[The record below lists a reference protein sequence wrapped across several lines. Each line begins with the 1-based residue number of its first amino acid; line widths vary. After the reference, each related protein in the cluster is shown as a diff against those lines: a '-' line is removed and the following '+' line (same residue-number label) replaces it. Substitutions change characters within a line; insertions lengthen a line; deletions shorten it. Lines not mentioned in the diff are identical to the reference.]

1 MISWTIATTGIE
13 TTSYFSSHA
22 LQTTSLTRTRNGS
35 TSSVNPF
42 LGSVTNSVTES
53 ESGSG
58 INSRATIQSA
68 NQTATFQTL
77 LHDVQTA
84 YNSRSGETQAFTGT
98 TFYFSGQYQ
107 PPTTSEIYPK
117 LTTASGLRTY
127 ATQHQVTSTIT
138 TFSASKF
145 GSIQSST
152 AVPSNAVTASQS
164 GGILITETVQGEV
177 TIATTTQAT
186 PTYWFFA
193 SQSTEETV
201 DTTTTLSV
209 TTSGVSRATVY
220 QAEGNEV
227 FYKIS
232 NPASYELTAK
242 AARPLATT
250 ETRITVLPLRV
261 TVTRGAVTGL
271 VTLTGQGSPAI
282 DLSAASSSETVAE
295 GTELTRN
302 ITQYG
307 PDGHSSVVEHYYTVS
322 TLQTQSTPVN
332 YTYTQ
337 FYSEDPG
344 DTFTDSTLS
353 QTLKLYDETLIA
365 LQANRFATP
374 SWVASLITGFPAATS
389 QFRYGKAA
397 WDIDGQKGSETTPA
411 DLDYLVSAYTGS
423 FTRGQITIANT
434 TNQSLTLSLPSITY
448 KTTVGTVAT
457 TTSTVIGVEGQP
469 QLIGD
474 DIYDVE
480 HLGGGA
486 FAESWTVIDR
496 VQPEYVYSD
505 LKNSESISHLGND
518 TSYGQGE
525 SNAVSYLTF
534 EPHLL
539 GGGLFNGNAPAPD
552 AIFWTESRNPSDP
565 A

>member
-1 MISWTIATTGIE
+1 MISWTIVTTGIE
-13 TTSYFSSHA
+13 TTSYFSSHT
-22 LQTTSLTRTRNGS
+22 LQTASLTRTRNGS

-42 LGSVTNSVTES
+42 LGSVTNSVTAS
-53 ESGSG
+53 ESGSTSG
-58 INSRATIQSA
+58 SRATIQSA

-84 YNSRSGETQAFTGT
+84 YNSRSGETQAFTYT
-98 TFYFSGQYQ
+98 TFYFSGQYE
-107 PPTTSEIYPK
+107 PPTSSEIYPK

-127 ATQHQVTSTIT
+127 ATQHQVTSTVT

-145 GSIQSST
+145 GSIQSGT

-164 GGILITETVQGEV
+164 GGILITETVQGGV

-193 SQSTEETV
+193 SQSTEETA

-250 ETRITVLPLRV
+250 ETRITVAPVRV

-271 VTLTGQGSPAI
+271 VTLAGQGSPAI

-307 PDGHSSVVEHYYTVS
+307 PDGQSSVVEHSYTVS
-322 TLQTQSTPVN
+322 TVQTQSTPVN

-337 FYSEDPG
+337 YWSEYPEDV
-344 DTFTDSTLS
+344 FTDETLS
-353 QTLKLYDETLIA
+353 QTLKLYEETLIA

-374 SWVASLITGFPAATS
+374 SWVASLITGFPADTS
-389 QFRYGKAA
+389 QFRYGKTA

-411 DLDYLVSAYTGS
+411 DLDYLVGAHTAS

-434 TNQSLTLSLPSITY
+434 TNQSMTLSLPSITY

-474 DIYDVE
+474 DIYAVE

-518 TSYGQGE
+518 TSYSQGE
-525 SNAVSYLTF
+525 SSPVSYLTF

-539 GGGLFNGNAPAPD
+539 GGGLFNGNAPARD
-552 AIFWTESRNPSDP
+552 AIFWTESRNPPDP

>member
-1 MISWTIATTGIE
+1 MISWTIVTTGIE
-13 TTSYFSSHA
+13 TTSYFSSHT
-22 LQTTSLTRTRNGS
+22 LQTASLTRTANS
-35 TSSVNPF
+35 SATSSGYTHSF
-42 LGSVTNSVTES
+42 TSS
-53 ESGSG
+53 ESGSTLG
-58 INSRATIQSA
+58 SRATIQSA

-77 LHDVQTA
+77 LENVEGA
-84 YNSRSGETQAFTGT
+84 YNFRTGATDAYPDT
-98 TFYFSGQYQ
+98 TYYYSGQYQ

-127 ATQHQVTSTIT
+127 ATQHQVTSTVT

-145 GSIQSST
+145 GSIQSGT

-193 SQSTEETV
+193 SQSTEETA

-242 AARPLATT
+242 AARLLATT
-250 ETRITVLPLRV
+250 ETRITVAPVRV

-307 PDGHSSVVEHYYTVS
+307 TDGQSSVVEHSYTVS

-337 FYSEDPG
+337 FWSEYPEDV
-344 DTFTDSTLS
+344 FTDSTLS
-353 QTLKLYDETLIA
+353 QTQKLYDETLIA

-389 QFRYGKAA
+389 QFRYGKTA

-411 DLDYLVSAYTGS
+411 DLDYLVSAHTGS
-423 FTRGQITIANT
+423 FTRGQITIANA
-434 TNQSLTLSLPSITY
+434 TNQSMTLSLPSITY

-469 QLIGD
+469 QLVFD
-474 DIYDVE
+474 DIYTVP

-496 VQPEYVYSD
+496 VQPDYVYSD

-518 TSYGQGE
+518 TSYSQGE
-525 SNAVSYLTF
+525 STSVSYLTF
-534 EPHLL
+534 EPHLV

-552 AIFWTESRNPSDP
+552 AIFWTESRNPPDP

>member
-1 MISWTIATTGIE
+1 MISWTIVTTGIV
-13 TTSYFSSHA
+13 TTSYFSSHT
-22 LQTTSLTRTRNGS
+22 LQTTSLTRTIDQS
-35 TSSVNPF
+35 ASSVNPF
-42 LGSVTNSVTES
+42 FGPVTNSVTES

-58 INSRATIQSA
+58 ITSRATIRSA

-84 YNSRSGETQAFTGT
+84 YNSRFGETQAFTGT
-98 TFYFSGQYQ
+98 TFYFSDQYQ

-127 ATQHQVTSTIT
+127 GTEHQVTSTVT
-138 TFSASKF
+138 TISASKF
-145 GSIQSST
+145 GSIQSGTS
-152 AVPSNAVTASQS
+152 VPSNAVAASQS
-164 GGILITETVQGEV
+164 GGILITETVQGEA
-177 TIATTTQAT
+177 TIATTTEAT

-242 AARPLATT
+242 AARSLATT
-250 ETRITVLPLRV
+250 ETRITVLPFRE

-271 VTLTGQGSPAI
+271 VTLTAQASPAI

-295 GTELTRN
+295 ATELTRN

-307 PDGHSSVVEHYYTVS
+307 PDGGSSVVEHSYTVS
-322 TLQTQSTPVN
+322 TLQTQSVPVN

-344 DTFTDSTLS
+344 DTYADATRSDT
-353 QTLKLYDETLIA
+353 QKLYDETLIA
-365 LQANRFATP
+365 LQANRFADP
-374 SWVASLITGFPAATS
+374 SWVASLITGFPASTS
-389 QFRYGKAA
+389 QFRYGKSA
-397 WDIDGQKGSETTPA
+397 WDIGGQKGSQTTPTN
-411 DLDYLVSAYTGS
+411 LDYLVSAYTAS
-423 FTRGQITIANT
+423 FTRGQITIINT

-457 TTSTVIGVEGQP
+457 TASTVIGVEGQP
-469 QLIGD
+469 PLVFD
-474 DIYDVE
+474 DIYTVP
-480 HLGGGA
+480 HLGGGV
-486 FAESWTVIDR
+486 FAESWTVVDR

-518 TSYGQGE
+518 TSYAQGE
-525 SNAVSYLTF
+525 STSVSYLTF

-539 GGGLFNGNAPAPD
+539 GGGLFNGNSPAPD
-552 AIFWTESRNPSDP
+552 AIFWTESRNPPDP

>member
-1 MISWTIATTGIE
+1 MISWTIVTTGIE
-13 TTSYFSSHA
+13 TTSYFSSHT
-22 LQTTSLTRTRNGS
+22 LQTASLTRTRNGS

-42 LGSVTNSVTES
+42 LGSVTNSVTAS
-53 ESGSG
+53 ESGSTSG
-58 INSRATIQSA
+58 SRATIQSA

-84 YNSRSGETQAFTGT
+84 YNSRSGETQAFTYT
-98 TFYFSGQYQ
+98 TFYFSGQYE
-107 PPTTSEIYPK
+107 PPTSSEIYPK

-127 ATQHQVTSTIT
+127 ATQHQVTSTVT

-145 GSIQSST
+145 GSIQSGT

-164 GGILITETVQGEV
+164 GGILITETVQGGV

-193 SQSTEETV
+193 SQSTEETA

-250 ETRITVLPLRV
+250 ETRITAAPVRV

-271 VTLTGQGSPAI
+271 VTLAGQGSPAI

-295 GTELTRN
+295 GTEITRN

-307 PDGHSSVVEHYYTVS
+307 PDGQSSVVEHSYTVS
-322 TLQTQSTPVN
+322 TVQTQSTPVN

-337 FYSEDPG
+337 YWSEYPEDV
-344 DTFTDSTLS
+344 FTDETLS
-353 QTLKLYDETLIA
+353 QTLKLYDETVIA
-365 LQANRFATP
+365 LQANRFAFP
-374 SWVASLITGFPAATS
+374 SWVASLITGFPADTS
-389 QFRYGKAA
+389 QFRYGKTA

-411 DLDYLVSAYTGS
+411 DLDYLVGAHTAS

-434 TNQSLTLSLPSITY
+434 TNQSMTLSLPSITY

-474 DIYDVE
+474 DIYAVE

-518 TSYGQGE
+518 TSYSQGE
-525 SNAVSYLTF
+525 SSPVSYLTF

-539 GGGLFNGNAPAPD
+539 GGGLFNGNAPARD
-552 AIFWTESRNPSDP
+552 AIFWTESRNPPDP

>member
-1 MISWTIATTGIE
+1 VTT
-13 TTSYFSSHA
+13 
-22 LQTTSLTRTRNGS
+22 
-35 TSSVNPF
+35 V
-42 LGSVTNSVTES
+42 
-53 ESGSG
+53 
-58 INSRATIQSA
+58 
-68 NQTATFQTL
+68 
-77 LHDVQTA
+77 
-84 YNSRSGETQAFTGT
+84 
-98 TFYFSGQYQ
+98 
-107 PPTTSEIYPK
+107 
-117 LTTASGLRTY
+117 
-127 ATQHQVTSTIT
+127 
-138 TFSASKF
+138 SASKF
-145 GSIQSST
+145 GSIQSGT

-164 GGILITETVQGEV
+164 GGILITETVQGEA
-177 TIATTTQAT
+177 TIATTIQAT

-227 FYKIS
+227 FYRIA

-250 ETRITVLPLRV
+250 ETRITVLPVRA

-271 VTLTGQGSPAI
+271 VTLTRQSPGGI
-282 DLSAASSSETVAE
+282 DLSATSSSETVA
-295 GTELTRN
+295 GATELTRN

-307 PDGHSSVVEHYYTVS
+307 LDGQSSVIEHSYTATTV
-322 TLQTQSTPVN
+322 QTQSTPVN

-344 DTFTDSTLS
+344 DVFIDSTLS
-353 QTLKLYDETLIA
+353 QTQKFYGETLIA
-365 LQANRFATP
+365 LQANRFADP
-374 SWVASLITGFPAATS
+374 SWVASLITGFPAGTS
-389 QFRYGKAA
+389 QSRYGKTA
-397 WDIDGQKGSETTPA
+397 WDIDGQKGSQTTPTH
-411 DLDYLVSAYTGS
+411 LDYLISAYTGS
-423 FTRGQITIANT
+423 FTRGQVTIANV
-434 TNQSLTLSLPSITY
+434 TNQSITLSVPSITY
-448 KTTVGTVAT
+448 KTTDGTVAT
-457 TTSTVIGVEGQP
+457 TASTVIGVEGEP

-505 LKNSESISHLGND
+505 LKNSLSVSHLGND
-518 TSYGQGE
+518 TSYSQGQ
-525 SNAVSYLTF
+525 STSVSYLTF

-552 AIFWTESRNPSDP
+552 AIFWTESRNPPDP
-565 A
+565 V

>member
-1 MISWTIATTGIE
+1 MISWTIVTTGIE

-22 LQTTSLTRTRNGS
+22 LQTSSLTRTANS
-35 TSSVNPF
+35 SATSSGYTHSF
-42 LGSVTNSVTES
+42 TSS

-58 INSRATIQSA
+58 INSRATIQFA
-68 NQTATFQTL
+68 DQTATFQTL
-77 LHDVQTA
+77 LHNVQGA
-84 YNSRSGETQAFTGT
+84 YNSRSGATDAYPST
-98 TFYFSGQYQ
+98 TYYYSGQYQ
-107 PPTTSEIYPK
+107 PPTTSEVYPK

-127 ATQHQVTSTIT
+127 ATGYQKTSTVT

-145 GSIQSST
+145 GSIQSGT

-193 SQSTEETV
+193 SQSTEETA

-242 AARPLATT
+242 AARLLATT
-250 ETRITVLPLRV
+250 ETRITVAPVRV

-282 DLSAASSSETVAE
+282 DLSAATSSETVAE
-295 GTELTRN
+295 ATELTRN

-307 PDGHSSVVEHYYTVS
+307 PDGQSSVVEHSYTVS

-337 FYSEDPG
+337 FWSEYPEDV
-344 DTFTDSTLS
+344 FTDSTLS
-353 QTLKLYDETLIA
+353 QTQKLYDETLIA

-389 QFRYGKAA
+389 QFRYGKTA

-434 TNQSLTLSLPSITY
+434 TNQSMTLSLPSITY

-457 TTSTVIGVEGQP
+457 TASTVIGVEGQP

-474 DIYDVE
+474 DIYAVE

-505 LKNSESISHLGND
+505 LKNSQSISHLGND
-518 TSYGQGE
+518 TSYSQGE
-525 SNAVSYLTF
+525 SSSVSYLTF

-539 GGGLFNGNAPAPD
+539 GGGLFNGNNPAPN
-552 AIFWTESRNPSDP
+552 AIFWTESRNPTDP

>member
-1 MISWTIATTGIE
+1 MISWTIVTTGIE

-22 LQTTSLTRTRNGS
+22 LQTGSLTRTANGS

-42 LGSVTNSVTES
+42 LGSVTNSFTSS
-53 ESGSG
+53 ESGSD

-68 NQTATFQTL
+68 NETATFQTL
-77 LHDVQTA
+77 LHNVQGA
-84 YNSRSGETQAFTGT
+84 YNSRSGETQAFTYT
-98 TFYFSGQYQ
+98 TFYFSGQYE
-107 PPTTSEIYPK
+107 PPTSSESYPK

-127 ATQHQVTSTIT
+127 PTQHQATSTVT
-138 TFSASKF
+138 TVSASKF
-145 GSIQSST
+145 GSIQSGT

-164 GGILITETVQGEV
+164 GGILITETVQGEA

-220 QAEGNEV
+220 QAEGNEI

-232 NPASYELTAK
+232 NPASYEATAK

-250 ETRITVLPLRV
+250 ETRITVLPVRA

-271 VTLTGQGSPAI
+271 VTLASQGSPAI
-282 DLSAASSSETVAE
+282 DLSAASSSETVPEA
-295 GTELTRN
+295 TELTRN

-307 PDGHSSVVEHYYTVS
+307 PDSQSSVTEHSYTAS
-322 TLQTQSTPVN
+322 TVQTQSTPVN

-337 FYSEDPG
+337 FYSEDP
-344 DTFTDSTLS
+344 DDVFTDSTFS
-353 QTLKLYDETLIA
+353 QTQKLYDETLVA
-365 LQANRFATP
+365 LQANRFADP
-374 SWVASLITGFPAATS
+374 SWVASLITGFPAGIS
-389 QFRYGKAA
+389 QSRYGKTA
-397 WDIDGQKGSETTPA
+397 WNIDGQKGSQTTPTH
-411 DLDYLVSAYTGS
+411 LEYLISAHTGS
-423 FTRGQITIANT
+423 FTRGQVTIANV
-434 TNQSLTLSLPSITY
+434 TNQSITLSVPSITY
-448 KTTVGTVAT
+448 KTTDGTVAT
-457 TTSTVIGVEGQP
+457 TASTVIGVEGQP

-474 DIYDVE
+474 DITLLE

-505 LKNSESISHLGND
+505 LKNSLSVSHLGND
-518 TSYGQGE
+518 TSYSQGQ
-525 SNAVSYLTF
+525 SSSVSYLTF

-539 GGGLFNGNAPAPD
+539 GGGLFNGNNPAPD
-552 AIFWTESRNPSDP
+552 AIFWTESRNPPDP

>member
-1 MISWTIATTGIE
+1 MISWTIVTTGIE
-13 TTSYFSSHA
+13 TTSYFSSHT
-22 LQTTSLTRTRNGS
+22 LQTGSLTRTANS
-35 TSSVNPF
+35 SATSS
-42 LGSVTNSVTES
+42 GYTNSFTSS
-53 ESGSG
+53 ESGS
-58 INSRATIQSA
+58 NVVSRATIRSA
-68 NQTATFQTL
+68 NQTATFETL
-77 LHDVQTA
+77 LHDAQGA
-84 YNSRSGETQAFTGT
+84 YNSQSGATDAYPDT
-98 TFYFSGQYQ
+98 TLFFSGAYEPGSATETFPQ
-107 PPTTSEIYPK
+107 

-127 ATQHQVTSTIT
+127 ATQHQVTSTVT

-145 GSIQSST
+145 GSIQSGT

-164 GGILITETVQGEV
+164 GGILITETAQGDA

-227 FYKIS
+227 FYKIFS
-232 NPASYELTAK
+232 PASYELTAR

-250 ETRITVLPLRV
+250 EIRITVEPVRA
-261 TVTRGAVTGL
+261 TATRGAVTGL

-282 DLSAASSSETVAE
+282 DLSAASSSETVAGE
-295 GTELTRN
+295 TELTRS
-302 ITQYG
+302 IIQYG
-307 PDGHSSVVEHYYTVS
+307 PNGQSSVIEHSYSVS
-322 TLQTQSTPVN
+322 TVQTQSTPVN

-337 FYSEDPG
+337 FWSEYPEDV
-344 DTFTDSTLS
+344 FTDSTLS
-353 QTLKLYDETLIA
+353 QTQKLYDETLIA
-365 LQANRFATP
+365 LQANRFADP

-389 QFRYGKAA
+389 QFRYGKTA

-423 FTRGQITIANT
+423 FTRGQITIDNT

-457 TTSTVIGVEGQP
+457 TVSTVIAVEGQP

-474 DIYDVE
+474 DISAVE

-518 TSYGQGE
+518 TSYSQGE
-525 SNAVSYLTF
+525 SSSVSYLTF

-539 GGGLFNGNAPAPD
+539 GGGLLNGNNPAPD
-552 AIFWTESRNPSDP
+552 AIFWTESRNPPDP